1 MRLFGI
7 FLALVSATGM
17 AAAQTNA
24 PTTNTTASIEY
35 PPNPGEPGA
44 MGGTNAT
51 PRRLSL
57 QDCVEEALKHN
68 IALQIDR
75 YNPQIARYNLNG
87 AYGYYD
93 PTFSVSGQHDHN
105 EQGRQLLGG
114 GFFVVGSISDDNKF
128 TSSLGGS
135 LPWGTTYTLQGSTV
149 NTYGTSAGG
158 GFEDSS
164 GSASGSITQPLL
176 KNFLIDS
183 TRLNIRVAKNRL
195 KYSELTL
202 KLQIMQTITSLEQA
216 YNLLIYDRANVV
228 VLQKAVELAERLVA
242 EDRKRLEVGS
252 LAPLDLQS
260 AEAQAAESR
269 AAVLAAQSQ
278 LATQERV
285 IKLLITDRFMEWADV
300 AIEPTGTLSSNV
312 PNLNLQESWRKG
324 LTQGP
329 ALLQAKLD
337 VERVGITLKYDR
349 NQLLPELDVFGT
361 YGYNGSGTEFSDAL
375 YEVQRHDAPFYT
387 YGGRLSVPLSRTT
400 VRNTYRSDKAT
411 QQQLVLT
418 LKQLE
423 QQTLIAIDND
433 VGTIR
438 ANFDQVK
445 ATKTA
450 REYAEAALAAEE
462 KKLQS
467 GKSTT
472 YTVLQMQRDLTTASG
487 TEIQALNNFNNS
499 LSQLSLDEGSTLDRM
514 NINFDVK

>member
-1 MRLFGI
+1 M
-7 FLALVSATGM
+7 
-17 AAAQTNA
+17 
-24 PTTNTTASIEY
+24 
-35 PPNPGEPGA
+35 
-44 MGGTNAT
+44 
-51 PRRLSL
+51 
-57 QDCVEEALKHN
+57 
-68 IALQIDR
+68 
-75 YNPQIARYNLNG
+75 
-87 AYGYYD
+87 
-93 PTFSVSGQHDHN
+93 
-105 EQGRQLLGG
+105 
-114 GFFVVGSISDDNKF
+114 
-128 TSSLGGS
+128 
-135 LPWGTTYTLQGSTV
+135 
-149 NTYGTSAGG
+149 
-158 GFEDSS
+158 
-164 GSASGSITQPLL
+164 
-176 KNFLIDS
+176 
-183 TRLNIRVAKNRL
+183 
-195 KYSELTL
+195 
-202 KLQIMQTITSLEQA
+202 
-216 YNLLIYDRANVV
+216 
-228 VLQKAVELAERLVA
+228 
-242 EDRKRLEVGS
+242 
-252 LAPLDLQS
+252 
-260 AEAQAAESR
+260 
-269 AAVLAAQSQ
+269 LAAQSQ

-300 AIEPTGTLSSNV
+300 AIEPTGTLSSNA